1 MQRRSRRVALPL
13 AYSYDKFAP
22 NMPSSNPIFFDPEGK
37 RWRRLRR
44 ILDVS
49 VILVTLLVVFFV
61 VTVFRGSS
69 VPGVNLPELKKPYHA
84 LKDNQK
90 RKTVRGS
97 NQNRATKQPPT
108 QVVLNSLEGIRG
120 AFYVQWDAASFASLK
135 EYYPQIDLLF
145 PEWLHVL
152 TADGRLQ
159 SVTETNVLFDLMDDK
174 GKPRPVDDKVMPFL
188 KSEKAQMEVMPLVNN
203 FDPILNQW
211 QPEVTAKFLADPAAR
226 QRFRNELMTF
236 LDTDQYRGMTLD
248 IEAFPDNSRGDYKQL
263 VKELYGDLQA
273 RGLKLY
279 IAVPV
284 NDRQFDYSGIA
295 QLSDGLIL
303 MNYDE
308 HYPGGMPGAVASQDW
323 FVKNLEE
330 ALAVIPRE
338 KIIAAI
344 GNYGYDWAR
353 KPGQKKGTP
362 PEAVHNV
369 SVQDAWLEAQEA
381 ESDVE
386 FDGDAMNPHVA
397 YLDENNMRHDVW
409 FLDGVTAL
417 NQMRAAQ
424 SIGIDTFA
432 LWRLGSED
440 RSLWAIWDKPGEAAA
455 TSKLNVVPPGQDVDI
470 EGQGE
475 ILHIQSR
482 PASGERQITVD
493 PETNL
498 ITDETFKTMPA
509 PYTVDMYG
517 SSPKKIAITFDD
529 GPDPEWTPKIL
540 DILKEKGVKAT
551 FFLIGVEAERYAS
564 LTKRIYAEGHEI
576 GNHTFTHPD
585 ISNVSKRYFEVELN
599 LTERFFEGKL
609 GVKPVL
615 FRPPYSIDQEPD
627 TADEVRPLELA
638 QQLGYI
644 TIGDKVD
651 PNDWRDNPRRPA
663 NEIVADVM
671 KNLPPCDPG
680 NLSCG
685 NIVLLHDGGG
695 NRSETVKALP
705 LIIDGLRQR
714 GYEIV
719 PVSSLLGKTRE
730 DVMPR
735 ISANEQWA
743 SWIDGLN
750 FSLFGLISSFI
761 IFVFFVGDVLM
772 SARLVLVGALA
783 IFDRFHRR
791 NAVVDPNYQPSVAVL
806 IPAYN
811 EEKVIERTV
820 QSVLGSDYPN
830 LHAIVIDDGSKDR
843 TLEVTRA
850 AFQKE
855 IADGRVTVLT
865 KPNSGK
871 ADALNY
877 ALEHV
882 TEELFVGIDADTI
895 IAPDAISKLVPHFRD
910 SRVAAMAGNA
920 KVGNRVNL
928 WTRWQALEYI
938 TSQNFERRALN
949 TLNAVS
955 VVPGAIGAWRT
966 ADVRGAGGY
975 QHDTVAEDADLT
987 MALLQSGYHVNYE
1000 DRALAYTEAPTRAR
1014 SLMRQRFR
1022 WSFGIMQA
1030 VWKHKA
1036 ALRQRG
1042 ALGWVALPNVIIFQ
1056 ILLPLV
1062 SPFIDIMFVV
1072 GAISYFVNK
1081 HFHPES
1087 ANPADFQRL
1096 VIYFALFM
1104 IIDFIASAIAFAL
1117 ERQQPGR
1124 KRDFLL
1130 LGHVWLQRFAYRQ
1143 LFSIVL
1149 FKTLKRA
1156 IEGGS
1161 FAWDKLERTAT
1172 VKQPVAAGR

>member
-1 MQRRSRRVALPL
+1 
-13 AYSYDKFAP
+13 
-22 NMPSSNPIFFDPEGK
+22 MPTQKPIFFDPEGK
-37 RWRRLRR
+37 RWRRLRMV
-44 ILDVS
+44 LDTS
-49 VILVTLLVVFFV
+49 VIVVTLLVAFFV

-69 VPGVNLPELKKPYHA
+69 VPGVNLPDVKKPYHA
-84 LKDNQK
+84 VKEPQK

-97 NQNRATKQPPT
+97 NQHPATKPRLTP
-108 QVVLNSLEGIRG
+108 VVLNSLEGIRG

-145 PEWLHVL
+145 PEWLHTL

-159 SVTETNVLFDLMDDK
+159 SVTETNALFDVMDDK
-174 GKPRPVDDKVMPFL
+174 GKPSPVDDKVMPFL
-188 KSEKAQMEVMPLVNN
+188 KSEKAQMDVLPLVNN
-203 FDPILNQW
+203 FDPITNRW
-211 QPEVTAKFLADPAAR
+211 QPDVTAKFLADPAAR

-236 LDTDQYRGMTLD
+236 LATDQYRGITLD
-248 IEAFPDNSRGDYKQL
+248 IEAFPETSRGDYKTL
-263 VKELYGDLQA
+263 VQELYGDLQA
-273 RGLKLY
+273 KGLKLY

-284 NDRQFDYSGIA
+284 NDKQFDYSAVA
-295 QLSDGLIL
+295 QFADGVIL
-303 MNYDE
+303 MNYDQ
-308 HYPGGMPGAVASQDW
+308 HFPGGTPGAVAGQGW
-323 FVKNLEE
+323 FVKNLED
-330 ALAVIPRE
+330 ALTVIPRE

-344 GNYGYDWAR
+344 GNYGYDWAK

-369 SVQDAWLEAQEA
+369 SVQDAWLEAEEA
-381 ESDVE
+381 ETDIE
-386 FDGDAMNPHVA
+386 FDGDEMNPHIA
-397 YLDENNMRHDVW
+397 YLDENNVRHDVW

-424 SIGIDTFA
+424 ALGIDTFA

-440 RSLWAIWDKPGEAAA
+440 RSLWAVWDKPGEAVA
-455 TSKLNVVPPGQDVDI
+455 TTKLNVVPPGQDVDI

-475 ILHIQSR
+475 ILHIQTR
-482 PASGERQITVD
+482 PSSGERQVVVD
-493 PETNL
+493 PNTYL
-498 ITDETFKTMPA
+498 VTDETFKTMPA

-517 SSPKKIAITFDD
+517 SSPKKIALTFDD
-529 GPDPEWTPKIL
+529 GPDPDWTPKIL
-540 DILKEKGVKAT
+540 DVLKEKGVQAT
-551 FFLIGVEAERYAS
+551 FFVIGVEAEKYPS

-585 ISNVSKRYFEVELN
+585 ISNVSKGYFEVELN
-599 LTERFFEGKL
+599 LTERLFEGQL

-627 TADEVRPLELA
+627 TADQVRPLELA

-663 NEIVADVM
+663 DEIVADVF
-671 KNLPPCDPG
+671 KGLPPCAPG
-680 NLSCG
+680 NLTCG
-685 NIVLLHDGGG
+685 NIILLHDGGG
-695 NRSETVKALP
+695 NRSETLKALP
-705 LIIDGLRQR
+705 QIIDGLRQR
-714 GYEIV
+714 GYEVV
-719 PVSSLLGKTRE
+719 PVSSLLGKTRA
-730 DVMPR
+730 DVMPP
-735 ISANEQWA
+735 ISASERWA

-750 FSLFGLISSFI
+750 FSLFSLLSSFI

-783 IFDRFHRR
+783 CFDRFRRR
-791 NAVVDPNYQPSVAVL
+791 NALVDPNYRPKVAVL

-820 QSVLGSDYPN
+820 RSVLESDYPN
-830 LHAIVIDDGSKDR
+830 LRAIVIDDGSKDR
-843 TLEVTRA
+843 TAEVTRE
-850 AFQKE
+850 AFQEE

-877 ALEHV
+877 ALEYV

-895 IAPDAISKLVPHFRD
+895 IAPDAISLLVPHFRD

-966 ADVRGAGGY
+966 ADVRAAGGY
-975 QHDTVAEDADLT
+975 HHDTVAEDADLT
-987 MALLQSGYHVNYE
+987 MALLQAGYRVNYE
-1000 DRALAYTEAPTRAR
+1000 DRALAYTEAPTTANG
-1014 SLMRQRFR
+1014 LMRQRFR

-1030 VWKHKA
+1030 VYKHRGAIK
-1036 ALRQRG
+1036 QKG
-1042 ALGWVALPNVIIFQ
+1042 ALGWVALPNMVIFQ

-1062 SPFIDIMFVV
+1062 SPFIDIMFVI

-1081 HFHPES
+1081 YFHPDS
-1087 ANPADFQRL
+1087 ADPADFQRL
-1096 VIYFALFM
+1096 IVYFALFM
-1104 IIDFIASAIAFAL
+1104 IIDFITSTIAFAL

-1149 FKTLKRA
+1149 FKTIKRA
-1156 IEGGS
+1156 FEGGS

-1172 VKQPVAAGR
+1172 VRQPGAAGRQPH

>member
-1 MQRRSRRVALPL
+1 
-13 AYSYDKFAP
+13 
-22 NMPSSNPIFFDPEGK
+22 MPYPKPIFFDPEGK
-37 RWRRLRR
+37 RWRRLRL
-44 ILDVS
+44 ILDTS
-49 VILVTLLVVFFV
+49 VILVTALIVLFV
-61 VTVFRGSS
+61 VTVFLGSA
-69 VPGVNLPELKKPYHA
+69 VPGVSLPEVKKPYHA
-84 LKDNQK
+84 LKDNLK
-90 RKTVRGS
+90 RKPARGS
-97 NQNRATKQPPT
+97 NQHRPTKQPA
-108 QVVLNSLEGIRG
+108 QVTLNSLEGIRG

-159 SVTETNVLFDLMDDK
+159 SVTETNTLFDTLDEK
-174 GKPRPVDDKVMPFL
+174 GKPRQVDDKVMPFL
-188 KSEKAQMEVMPLVNN
+188 KSEKAQTDVLPLVNN
-203 FDPILNQW
+203 FDPITNQW
-211 QPEVTAKFLADPAAR
+211 RPDITAKFLADPVAR
-226 QRFRNELMTF
+226 QRFRNELMAF
-236 LDTDQYRGMTLD
+236 LETDQYKGVTLD

-263 VKELYGDLQA
+263 VKELYGDLQS

-284 NDRQFDYSGIA
+284 NDKQFDYAGIA
-295 QLSDGLIL
+295 QLSDGLIV

-308 HYPGGMPGAVASQDW
+308 HYPGGEPGAVASQDW
-323 FVKNLEE
+323 FINNLEE
-330 ALAVIPRE
+330 ALAVMPRE

-353 KPGQKKGTP
+353 KPGQKKRTP

-369 SVQDAWLEAQEA
+369 SVQDAWLEAEEA
-381 ESDVE
+381 ETDVN
-386 FDGDAMNPHVA
+386 FDDDAMNPHIA
-397 YLDENNMRHDVW
+397 YLDENNIRHDVW

-440 RSLWAIWDKPGEAAA
+440 RSLWAIWDKPGEAGA
-455 TSKLNVVPPGQDVDI
+455 TAKLKVVPPGQDVDI
-470 EGQGE
+470 EGDGE

-482 PASGERQITVD
+482 PAAGERQVTVD
-493 PETNL
+493 PQTNL
-498 ITDETFKTMPA
+498 ISDEIFQTMPS

-517 SSPKKIAITFDD
+517 NSLKKIAITFDD
-529 GPDPEWTPKIL
+529 GPDPQWTPKIL
-540 DILKEKGVKAT
+540 DILKEKNVKAT
-551 FFLIGVEAERYAS
+551 FFLIGVEAEKHAG
-564 LTKRIYAEGHEI
+564 LTKRIYSEGHEI

-585 ISNVSKRYFEVELN
+585 ISNVSKGYFEVELN

-627 TADEVRPLELA
+627 TADQVRPLELA

-644 TIGDKVD
+644 SVGDKVD
-651 PNDWRDNPRRPA
+651 PNDWRDDPRRPA
-663 NEIVADVM
+663 DEIVADVM
-671 KNLPPCDPG
+671 KNLPPCAPG

-685 NIVLLHDGGG
+685 NIILLHDGGG
-695 NRSETVKALP
+695 NRTETVKALP
-705 LIIDGLRQR
+705 LIIDGLRAR

-719 PVSSLLGKTRE
+719 PVSDLIGKTRA
-730 DVMPR
+730 DVMPA
-735 ISANEQWA
+735 ISANERWA
-743 SWIDGLN
+743 SWIDSLN
-750 FSLFGLISSFI
+750 FSLFSLISSFI

-772 SARLVLVGALA
+772 SARHVLVGALA
-783 IFDRFHRR
+783 TFDRFRR
-791 NAVVDPNYQPSVAVL
+791 RKDIVDPNYKPSVAVL

-811 EEKVIERTV
+811 EQKVIVRTV
-820 QSVLGSDYPN
+820 QSVLDSDYPN
-830 LHAIVIDDGSKDR
+830 LRAIVIDDGSKDQ

-855 IADGRVTVLT
+855 IAEGRVTVLT

-871 ADALNY
+871 AAALNF
-877 ALEHV
+877 ALDHV
-882 TEELFVGIDADTI
+882 TEEIFVGIDADTI

-910 SRVAAMAGNA
+910 PRVAAMAGNA
-920 KVGNRVNL
+920 KVGNRMNL

-966 ADVRGAGGY
+966 ADVKAAGCY
-975 QHDTVAEDADLT
+975 HHDTVAEDADLT
-987 MALLQSGYHVNYE
+987 MALLQAGHRVNYE
-1000 DRALAYTEAPTRAR
+1000 DRALAYTEAPTTANG
-1014 SLMRQRFR
+1014 LMRQRFR
-1022 WSFGIMQA
+1022 WSFGITQA
-1030 VWKHKA
+1030 VWKHKD
-1036 ALRQRG
+1036 ALKQRG

-1072 GAISYFVNK
+1072 GAITYFVNK

-1087 ANPADFQRL
+1087 ANPADFRRL
-1096 VIYFALFM
+1096 IIYFALFM
-1104 IIDFIASAIAFAL
+1104 IIDIIASALAFAL

-1143 LFSIVL
+1143 LFSMVL
-1149 FKTLKRA
+1149 FKTVKRA

-1172 VKQPVAAGR
+1172 VKQPIAVRREAN

>member
-1 MQRRSRRVALPL
+1 
-13 AYSYDKFAP
+13 
-22 NMPSSNPIFFDPEGK
+22 MPSPKPIFFDPEGK

-44 ILDVS
+44 VLDVS
-49 VILVTLLVVFFV
+49 VILVTLLVAFFV
-61 VTVFRGSS
+61 VTIIRGSS
-69 VPGVNLPELKKPYHA
+69 VPGVNLPDVKKPYRA
-84 LKDNQK
+84 LKDSPK
-90 RKTVRGS
+90 RKTARGS
-97 NQNRATKQPPT
+97 DQHRATKQPPAPAA
-108 QVVLNSLEGIRG
+108 LNSLEGIRG

-135 EYYPQIDLLF
+135 EYYPHIDLLF
-145 PEWLHVL
+145 PEWLHAL

-174 GKPRPVDDKVMPFL
+174 GRPRQVDDKVMPFL
-188 KSEKAQMEVMPLVNN
+188 KSEKAQMEVLPLVNN
-203 FDPILNQW
+203 FDPITNQW
-211 QPEVTAKFLADPAAR
+211 QPDVTAKFLADPAAR
-226 QRFRNELMTF
+226 QRFRKELMAF
-236 LDTDQYRGMTLD
+236 LDTDQYRGVTLD
-248 IEAFPDNSRGDYKQL
+248 IEAFPDSARGDYKQL
-263 VKELYGDLQA
+263 VQELYSDLQA
-273 RGLKLY
+273 KGLKLY

-284 NDRQFDYSGIA
+284 NDKQFDYRGIA

-308 HYPGGMPGAVASQDW
+308 HYPGGAPGAVASQDW
-323 FVKNLEE
+323 FVQNLED
-330 ALAVIPRE
+330 ALTAIPRE

-353 KPGQKKGTP
+353 KPGQKKSTP
-362 PEAVHNV
+362 PEAVHTV
-369 SVQDAWLEAQEA
+369 SVQDAWLEAEEA
-381 ESDVE
+381 ESDVD
-386 FDGDAMNPHVA
+386 FDGDAMNPHIA

-424 SIGIDTFA
+424 SLGIDTFA

-440 RSLWAIWDKPGEAAA
+440 RSLWAIWDKPGEAGA

-482 PASGERQITVD
+482 PASGERQISVD
-493 PETNL
+493 PQTNL
-498 ITDETFKTMPA
+498 VTDETFKTMPA

-540 DILKEKGVKAT
+540 DVLKEKGVKAT
-551 FFLIGVEAERYAS
+551 FFLIGVEAEKNAG

-585 ISNVSKRYFEVELN
+585 ISNISKRYFEVELN

-651 PNDWRDNPRRPA
+651 PNDWREDPRRPA

-671 KNLPPCDPG
+671 KSLPPCDPG
-680 NLSCG
+680 NVACG

-719 PVSSLLGKTRE
+719 PVSGLLGKTRN
-730 DVMPR
+730 DVMPP
-735 ISANEQWA
+735 ISANERWA
-743 SWIDGLN
+743 SWIDELN
-750 FSLFGLISSFI
+750 FSLFGLISSFVI
-761 IFVFFVGDVLM
+761 VVFFVGDVLM

-783 IFDRFHRR
+783 AFDRFHRR
-791 NAVVDPNYQPSVAVL
+791 NAVVDPNYRPTVAVL

-820 QSVLGSDYPN
+820 QSVLDSDYPN
-830 LHAIVIDDGSKDR
+830 LRAIVIDDGSKDR
-843 TLEVTRA
+843 TVEVTRS
-850 AFQKE
+850 AFQME
-855 IADGRVTVLT
+855 IAEGRVTVLT

-966 ADVRGAGGY
+966 ADVRAAGGY

-987 MALLQSGYHVNYE
+987 MALLQAGYHVNYE
-1000 DRALAYTEAPTRAR
+1000 DRALAYTEAPTTANG
-1014 SLMRQRFR
+1014 LMRQRFR

-1030 VWKHKA
+1030 VWKHMG
-1036 ALRQRG
+1036 ALKQKG

-1104 IIDFIASAIAFAL
+1104 IIDFIASTIAFAL

-1156 IEGGS
+1156 VEGGS

>member
-1 MQRRSRRVALPL
+1 
-13 AYSYDKFAP
+13 
-22 NMPSSNPIFFDPEGK
+22 MPSPKPIFFDPEGK
-37 RWRRLRR
+37 RWRRLRMV
-44 ILDVS
+44 LDTS
-49 VILVTLLVVFFV
+49 VIVVTLLVVFFV
-61 VTVFRGSS
+61 VTIFRGSS
-69 VPGVNLPELKKPYHA
+69 VPGVSLPEVKKSYHA
-84 LKDNQK
+84 LKETHK
-90 RKTVRGS
+90 RKAARGS
-97 NQNRATKQPPT
+97 NQRGAKHSLTP
-108 QVVLNSLEGIRG
+108 VVLNSLEGIRG

-135 EYYPQIDLLF
+135 EYFPQIDLLF

-159 SVTETNVLFDLMDDK
+159 SVTETNVPFDLMDDN

-188 KSEKAQMEVMPLVNN
+188 KSEKAQMNVLPLVNN
-203 FDPILNQW
+203 FDPVSNQW
-211 QPEVTAKFLADPAAR
+211 QPDVTARFLADPAAR

-236 LDTDQYRGMTLD
+236 LATDQYRGITLD
-248 IEAFPDNSRGDYKQL
+248 IEAFPETSRGDYKTL
-263 VKELYGDLQA
+263 VQELYGDLHA
-273 RGLKLY
+273 RGLRLY

-284 NDRQFDYSGIA
+284 NDKQFDYSAIA
-295 QLSDGLIL
+295 QVSDGLIL
-303 MNYDE
+303 MNYDQ
-308 HYPGGMPGAVASQDW
+308 HFPDGMPGAIASQDW
-323 FVKNLEE
+323 FVKNLEQ
-330 ALAVIPRE
+330 ALTVIPRE

-344 GNYGYDWAR
+344 GNYGYDWAK

-362 PEAVHNV
+362 PGAVHNV
-369 SVQDAWLEAQEA
+369 SVQDAWLEAREA
-381 ESDVE
+381 ETDVD
-386 FDGDAMNPHVA
+386 FDGDAMNPHIA
-397 YLDENNMRHDVW
+397 YLDENNIRHDVW

-424 SIGIDTFA
+424 SLGIDTFA

-440 RSLWAIWDKPGEAAA
+440 RSLWAIWDKPGEPSA
-455 TSKLNVVPPGQDVDI
+455 TAKLNVVPPGQDVDI

-475 ILHIQSR
+475 ILHIQSK
-482 PASGERQITVD
+482 PEAGERQIVVD
-493 PETNL
+493 PDTNL
-498 ITDETFKTMPA
+498 VTDETFQKIPA

-517 SSPKKIAITFDD
+517 SSPNKIAITFDD
-529 GPDPEWTPKIL
+529 GPDPQWTPKIL
-540 DILKEKGVKAT
+540 DVLKEKGVQAT
-551 FFLIGVEAERYAS
+551 FFLIGVEAETYPSITR
-564 LTKRIYAEGHEI
+564 RIYAEGHEI

-585 ISNVSKRYFEVELN
+585 ISNVSRRYFEVELN

-627 TADEVRPLELA
+627 TADQVRPLELA

-644 TIGDKVD
+644 TIGDKID

-663 NEIVADVM
+663 DEIVADVL

-680 NLSCG
+680 NLTCG
-685 NIVLLHDGGG
+685 NILLLHDGGG
-695 NRSETVKALP
+695 DRSETLKALP
-705 LIIDGLRQR
+705 RIIDGLRQR

-719 PVSSLLGKTRE
+719 PVSGLLGKTRA
-730 DVMPR
+730 DIMPP
-735 ISANEQWA
+735 ISANERWA

-750 FSLFGLISSFI
+750 FSLFSLISSFI

-772 SARLVLVGALA
+772 SARLVVVGALA
-783 IFDRFHRR
+783 TFDRFRRR
-791 NAVVDPNYQPSVAVL
+791 NDVVDPNYCPSVAVL

-811 EEKVIERTV
+811 EEMVIERTV
-820 QSVLGSDYPN
+820 RSVLDSDYPH
-830 LHAIVIDDGSKDR
+830 LRAIVIDDGSTDR
-843 TLEVTRA
+843 TAEVTRA
-850 AFQKE
+850 AFQEE

-871 ADALNY
+871 AEALNY
-877 ALEHV
+877 ALENV
-882 TEELFVGIDADTI
+882 TEELFVGIDADTVV
-895 IAPDAISKLVPHFRD
+895 ASDAISKLVPHFRD

-966 ADVRGAGGY
+966 ADVRAAGGY
-975 QHDTVAEDADLT
+975 HHDTVAEDADLT
-987 MALLQSGYHVNYE
+987 MALLQAGYHVNYE
-1000 DRALAYTEAPTRAR
+1000 DRSLAYTEAPTTANG
-1014 SLMRQRFR
+1014 LMRQRFR

-1036 ALRQRG
+1036 AIKQKG

-1062 SPFIDIMFVV
+1062 SPFIDIMFVI
-1072 GAISYFVNK
+1072 GAMSYFVNK
-1081 HFHPES
+1081 YFHPES

-1104 IIDFIASAIAFAL
+1104 IIDFITSTIAFAL

-1143 LFSIVL
+1143 LFSVVL

-1156 IEGGS
+1156 VEGGS

-1172 VKQPVAAGR
+1172 VRQPVAAGRRAE

>member
-1 MQRRSRRVALPL
+1 
-13 AYSYDKFAP
+13 
-22 NMPSSNPIFFDPEGK
+22 MPSQKPIFFDPEGK
-37 RWRRLRR
+37 RWRRLRMVV
-44 ILDVS
+44 DTS
-49 VILVTLLVVFFV
+49 VIMVTLLVVFFV
-61 VTVFRGSS
+61 VTIFRGSS
-69 VPGVNLPELKKPYHA
+69 VPGVSLPDVKKPYHA
-84 LKDNQK
+84 VKEPQK
-90 RKTVRGS
+90 RKTPRGGT
-97 NQNRATKQPPT
+97 NQHPAAKQPLAPA
-108 QVVLNSLEGIRG
+108 VLNSLEGIRG

-135 EYYPQIDLLF
+135 EYFPQIDLLF
-145 PEWLHVL
+145 PEWLHAL

-174 GKPRPVDDKVMPFL
+174 GRPRPVDDKVMPFL
-188 KSEKAQMEVMPLVNN
+188 KSEKARMDVLPLVNN
-203 FDPILNQW
+203 FDPISNRW
-211 QPEVTAKFLADPAAR
+211 QPDVTAQFLADPAAR

-236 LDTDQYRGMTLD
+236 LTTDQYRGITLD
-248 IEAFPDNSRGDYKQL
+248 IEAFPETSRGDYKTL
-263 VKELYGDLQA
+263 VQELYSDLQA
-273 RGLKLY
+273 KGLKLY

-284 NDRQFDYSGIA
+284 NDKQFDYSAIA
-295 QLSDGLIL
+295 QFSDGLIL
-303 MNYDE
+303 MNYDQ
-308 HYPGGMPGAVASQDW
+308 HYPGGMPGAVAGQDW
-323 FVKNLEE
+323 FVKNLED
-330 ALAVIPRE
+330 ALTVMPRE

-344 GNYGYDWAR
+344 GNYGYDWAK

-369 SVQDAWLEAQEA
+369 SVQDAWLEAEEA
-381 ESDVE
+381 ETDVD
-386 FDGDAMNPHVA
+386 FDSDAMNPHIA
-397 YLDENNMRHDVW
+397 YLDENNIRHDVW

-424 SIGIDTFA
+424 SLGIDTFA

-440 RSLWAIWDKPGEAAA
+440 RSLWAVWDKPGEAGA
-455 TSKLNVVPPGQDVDI
+455 TAKLDTVPPGQDVDI

-475 ILHIQSR
+475 ILHIQTKPS
-482 PASGERQITVD
+482 SGERQIVVD
-493 PETNL
+493 PDTNL
-498 ITDETFKTMPA
+498 VTDEIFKTMPA

-529 GPDPEWTPKIL
+529 GPDPQWTPKIL
-540 DILKEKGVKAT
+540 DVLKEKGVQAT
-551 FFLIGVEAERYAS
+551 FFLIGIEAENYPN

-615 FRPPYSIDQEPD
+615 FRPPYSVDQEPD
-627 TADEVRPLELA
+627 TADQVRPLELA

-663 NEIVADVM
+663 DEIVADVL

-680 NLSCG
+680 NLTCG
-685 NIVLLHDGGG
+685 NIILLHDGGG
-695 NRSETVKALP
+695 NRSETLKALP
-705 LIIDGLRQR
+705 RIIDGLRQR

-719 PVSSLLGKTRE
+719 PVSGLMGKTRA
-730 DVMPR
+730 DVMPP
-735 ISANEQWA
+735 ISTNERWA

-750 FSLFGLISSFI
+750 FSLFGLLSSFI

-783 IFDRFHRR
+783 TFDRFRRR
-791 NAVVDPNYQPSVAVL
+791 NAVVDPNYRPTVAVL

-811 EEKVIERTV
+811 EEMVIERTV
-820 QSVLGSDYPN
+820 RSVLESDYPN
-830 LHAIVIDDGSKDR
+830 LRAIVIDDGSKDR
-843 TLEVTRA
+843 TAEVTRE
-850 AFQKE
+850 AFQTE

-895 IAPDAISKLVPHFRD
+895 IAPDAISRLVPHFRD

-966 ADVRGAGGY
+966 ADVRAAGGY
-975 QHDTVAEDADLT
+975 HHDTVAEDADLT
-987 MALLQSGYHVNYE
+987 MALLQAGYRVNYE
-1000 DRALAYTEAPTRAR
+1000 DRALAYTEAPTTANG
-1014 SLMRQRFR
+1014 LMRQRFR

-1030 VWKHKA
+1030 VYKHRA
-1036 ALRQRG
+1036 AVKQKG
-1042 ALGWVALPNVIIFQ
+1042 ALGWVALPNMIIFQ

-1081 HFHPES
+1081 SFHPES

-1096 VIYFALFM
+1096 VVYFTLFM
-1104 IIDFIASAIAFAL
+1104 VIDFITSTIAFAL
-1117 ERQQPGR
+1117 ERQQPGG

-1143 LFSIVL
+1143 LFSVVL

-1156 IEGGS
+1156 VEGGS

-1172 VKQPVAAGR
+1172 VRQPEAAGRPAR